1 MTLNGNSKT
10 AIGIFLSVVVTIF
23 IMLFTGMDGSVKNVQ
38 AMNRENRERIVAVE
52 TRIDSMV
59 DKIDMIYE
67 DQKEIKEDIKQ
78 ILQALK

>member
-23 IMLFTGMDGSVKNVQ
+23 IMLFTGMDGSIKDVQ

-59 DKIDMIYE
+59 DKIDIIYI
-67 DQKEIKEDIKQ
+67 DQKEIKEDIKK
-78 ILQALK
+78 ILQVLK

>member
-10 AIGIFLSVVVTIF
+10 AIGIFLSVVITIF
-23 IMLFTGMDGSVKNVQ
+23 IMLFTGMDGSIKDVQ
-38 AMNRENRERIVAVE
+38 AMNRDNRERIVAVE

-67 DQKEIKEDIKQ
+67 DQKEIKGDIKQ